1 MMITE
6 PLNVMVIED
15 HLAMCRG
22 IELLLRGEGMR
33 IAGVASDVRQAREL
47 FERRAC
53 DVALIDIRLGAE
65 SALGIVADLLRRDPD
80 AAIVL
85 YTGYTDSDAGLAE
98 AVRVGTR
105 GFVLKSSPAQHLID
119 ALRRVAVGGLYVDPG
134 LSALLSEQTG
144 VSRMPRLSS
153 RELEILGL
161 LADGFNGQAIADR
174 LFLSPETVRTHV
186 RNGALKLG
194 ARTRVQAVA
203 MMVRNPGMRNSFV
216 PHRD

>member
-1 MMITE
+1 MDAE
-6 PLNVMVIED
+6 PLNVMVVED
-15 HLAMCRG
+15 HLAMRRG

-33 IAGVASDVRQAREL
+33 IAGVASQVDQAREL
-47 FERRAC
+47 FERRVC

-65 SALGIVADLLRRDPD
+65 SSLGIVADLLRRDPD

-85 YTGYTDSDAGLAE
+85 YTGYTDPDAGLAE

-119 ALRRVAVGGLYVDPG
+119 ALRKVAGGGLYVDPG
-134 LSALLSEQTG
+134 LSTLLSQRADL
-144 VSRMPRLSS
+144 SRMTQLSS
-153 RELEILGL
+153 REHEILGL
-161 LADGFNGQAIADR
+161 LADGFNGQAIAER

-194 ARTRVQAVA
+194 AKTRVQAVA
-203 MMVRNPGMRNSFV
+203 LMIRNNGMTSHLV
-216 PHRD
+216 PDRD